1 MTSCVVLMALLASA
15 QAPSLKYLSSFH
27 TNLFDESAA
36 EIVVYDTDNK
46 QLYFTNSDANA
57 VTILDF
63 SNPASLVKVAD
74 IDCEPYGDGIN
85 SVAYSNGHLAVA
97 VQGEEADDHGSVV
110 FFDSKGIFV
119 AEVEVGFLPDML
131 TFTPDGNKIV
141 VACEGEPSSD
151 YRVDPK
157 GSITII
163 DVSGGIPSI
172 SQTDVTDLD
181 FMGFND
187 AVPSGVRVFGPTTY
201 WQDDFEATDD
211 SLKRYSVINYGAT
224 ELLFYDDFE
233 NTANGLGNFDTLSRK
248 SDQNWVYAD
257 RDGDHYAEINA
268 FGGNKESEDWLITP
282 SVDKAKYEQL
292 WLSFEYIKRYDG
304 DGLSVWVSK
313 DYDGLG
319 TPENATWMDVTEEI
333 DWTDGSSWDPVE
345 TGGIDITD
353 YAGEATY
360 VAFKY
365 DSKGGAS
372 GEGSLYRIDNIALV
386 GMKEYEGRGFELD
399 DFSGDHF
406 AEANGFSGDSLSNS
420 WFITPAMNLA
430 HFKATE
436 LSFNSSKNFS
446 GGTLEVLISNTYN
459 GGPDPAAFMWDT
471 LTGMATLSTG
481 GFSEAASGG
490 IDISNWASESVYI
503 ALHYTGA
510 PGGGG
515 STTWQFDDFKVEA
528 TELSAAHNFEPEY
541 VAIADDSKTA
551 FVTLQENNALA
562 VVDLD
567 NGEITSLVALGTKD
581 HSILGQGMDAS
592 DKDGKINIT
601 EWPTRGYYMPD
612 AIQFASIDGNP
623 YLFTANEGDAR
634 DYWFDVDSESECFFM
649 GGMEY
654 DDGECMAY
662 SEEARVDDLT
672 LDPLVFTDA
681 ATLQLEENLGRLKT
695 TLANGDTDNDGDI
708 DIIYS
713 YGARSF
719 TIWDPTTASVV
730 FDSGDE
736 FEQKAAELFADG
748 FNATNDEN
756 GVDDRSDDKGGEPEA
771 IAVAEY
777 ADSAYAFIGL
787 ERMGGL
793 FVYNVDDPANASFVQ
808 YTNNRDVSDTV
819 DIEKPWAG
827 DLGPECII
835 YVKGEGDFDY
845 VIVASEVSG
854 SISVYEFGDFTIN
867 IDVVSSNA
875 TWSLYPNPVTQDILR
890 SNKVD
895 NYKVYDMSGRVVKA
909 AFNTEFINLENLD
922 SGTYMVKDSN
932 GSGKMVMK
940 Y

>member
-1 MTSCVVLMALLASA
+1 MTSCVVLTALWASA
-15 QAPSLKYLSSFH
+15 QAPSLRYLSSFH

-36 EIVVYDTDNK
+36 EIVVYDSDNK
-46 QLYFTNSDANA
+46 QLYFTNADANA

-63 SNPASLVKVAD
+63 TDPANLVKVAD

-85 SVAYSNGHLAVA
+85 SVTYHNGYIAVA
-97 VQGEEADDHGSVV
+97 VQGEEADDNGTVV
-110 FFDSKGIFV
+110 FFDTKGAYV
-119 AEVEVGFLPDML
+119 TDVEVGFLPDML
-131 TFTPDGNKIV
+131 TFSPDGNKIV

-157 GSITII
+157 GSVSII
-163 DVSGGIPSI
+163 DVSGGIMNVD
-172 SQTDVTDLD
+172 QGDVTDLD
-181 FMGFND
+181 FMAYNS
-187 AVPSGVRVFGPTTY
+187 AVPTGVRVFGPTTY
-201 WQDDFEATDD
+201 WQDNFEATDD
-211 SLKRYSVINYGAT
+211 SLERYTVINYGAT
-224 ELLFYDDFE
+224 DVLFFDDFE
-233 NTANGLGNFDTLSRK
+233 NTTNELGNFDTLSRS
-248 SDQNWVYAD
+248 SDKNWVYAD

-268 FGGNKESEDWLITP
+268 FGGNKGSDDWLITP
-282 SVDKAKYEQL
+282 PVDKAKYEYV

-304 DGLSVWVSK
+304 DGLSVWVSN

-319 TPENATWMDVTEEI
+319 TPENATWMDVTDAIE
-333 DWTDGSSWDPVE
+333 WTDGSSWDPVE
-345 TGGIDITD
+345 TGGVDITD
-353 YAGEATY
+353 YAGANTY

-365 DSKGGAS
+365 DSEGGS
-372 GEGSLYRIDNIALV
+372 GGDGSLYRIDDIAIV
-386 GMKEYEGRGFELD
+386 GMKEYKGRGFEFD
-399 DFSGDHF
+399 DYSGDHF

-420 WFITPAMNLA
+420 WFITPEMNLEHFKGAKLNFSSAMNY
-430 HFKATE
+430 
-436 LSFNSSKNFS
+436 S
-446 GGTLEVLISNTYN
+446 GGTLEVLISNDYN
-459 GGPDPAAFMWDT
+459 GGPDPAAFSWDT
-471 LTGMATLSTG
+471 LTGLATLSTG
-481 GFSEAASGG
+481 GFAEAASGD
-490 IDISNWASESVYI
+490 IDITNWASESVYI

-515 STTWQFDDFKVEA
+515 SRTWQFDDFKVEA

-551 FVTLQENNALA
+551 YVTLQENNALA

-567 NGEITSLVALGTKD
+567 NSQITTLLALGTKD
-581 HSILGQGMDAS
+581 HSVTGNGMDAS
-592 DKDGKINIT
+592 NKDGKINIT
-601 EWPTRGYYMPD
+601 EWPTLGYYMPD
-612 AIQFASIDGNP
+612 AMQFATINSSP

-634 DYWFDVDSESECFFM
+634 DYWFDVDSEGECYFL

-662 SEEARVDDLT
+662 SEETRVEDLT
-672 LDPLVFTDA
+672 LDPTVFTDA
-681 ATLQLEENLGRLKT
+681 VTLQLEENLGRLKT
-695 TLANGDTDNDGDI
+695 TIANGDTDNDGDH

-719 TIWDPTTASVV
+719 TIWDPATGAVV
-730 FDSGDE
+730 YDSGDE
-736 FEQKAAELFADG
+736 FEQQTAKLFPDG

-756 GVDDRSDDKGGEPEA
+756 GADDRSDDKGGEPEA

-808 YTNNRDVSDTV
+808 YTTNRDYSDTV

-835 YVKGEGDFDY
+835 YVEGEGNYDY
-845 VIVASEVSG
+845 VIVANEVSG
-854 SISVYEFGDFTIN
+854 SVSVYEFGDFTN
-867 IDVVSSNA
+867 SIDVVSPSF
-875 TWSLYPNPVTQDILR
+875 TWELYPNPVTNDILR
-890 SNKVD
+890 STKVD

-909 AFNTEFINLENLD
+909 AFNTQFINLETLEP
-922 SGTYMVKDSN
+922 GTYMVKDSN
-932 GSGKMVMK
+932 GAGKMVMK